1 MNSKHFWYAFPKNKQ
16 SDGRCV
22 SLAPWKIVW
31 NLVGWSNCINFEL
44 RFSSTLADVAF
55 LRRKTLS
62 THAHTQSSQEGSNM
76 PIYHIIGMKKW
87 ILKQI
92 HTYIYIYAYDIC
104 LYYITYITIF
114 KHIYIYYIY
123 TRFQHVLIVLIL
135 PISSGGVGRSTRLI
149 KVSLCFFSSLGCGFR
164 WVWVKDLFFFWGGN
178 LWDRLI
184 FVKRNL
190 RKMSRKSTLA
200 AIHAW
205 RIGPHGGRIR
215 G

>member
-22 SLAPWKIVW
+22 SLAHERSSGIWW
-31 NLVGWSNCINFEL
+31 VGSNCINFEL

-92 HTYIYIYAYDIC
+92 HTYIYAYDIC

-164 WVWVKDLFFFWGGN
+164 WVWVKDLFFLGGGIYGTGWFLLKEISGKWAEN
-178 LWDRLI
+178 
-184 FVKRNL
+184 
-190 RKMSRKSTLA
+190 
-200 AIHAW
+200 
-205 RIGPHGGRIR
+205 PP
-215 G
+215 

>member
-1 MNSKHFWYAFPKNKQ
+1 MRFIGTMKDRLEFGGLVKLHQLRTEVLINACRCCFPQAENIKYT
-16 SDGRCV
+16 R
-22 SLAPWKIVW
+22 
-31 NLVGWSNCINFEL
+31 
-44 RFSSTLADVAF
+44 
-55 LRRKTLS
+55 
-62 THAHTQSSQEGSNM
+62 THAKLTRRFEHANISYYRYEKVNIKTN
-76 PIYHIIGMKKW
+76 
-87 ILKQI
+87 
-92 HTYIYIYAYDIC
+92 TYIYIYAYDIC

-164 WVWVKDLFFFWGGN
+164 WVWVKDLFFFGGGN